1 MNTST
6 KHNFFCT
13 KRLGI
18 ALKWSDWLN
27 QHLCEFRDLRK
38 FKTFAIYLQE
48 EKTVTSNI
56 SPFGQKLRDTRLLI
70 DKEKKKNIPALCGE
84 SCGKWHGFKHLHPFS
99 VHRSNIAGFYN
110 AYDKKSLCSINP
122 SFCANSFD
130 QYDHDLHR
138 YLTSQYFPHVT
149 RHCHVVHYVK
159 NKIK

>member
-70 DKEKKKNIPALCGE
+70 DKEKKKIYRLYVERVAVNGMV
-84 SCGKWHGFKHLHPFS
+84 S
-99 VHRSNIAGFYN
+99 
-110 AYDKKSLCSINP
+110 SIYIHFLYTVLTLLDFIMLMTRNLFAP
-122 SFCANSFD
+122 LILLFVLT
-130 QYDHDLHR
+130 H
-138 YLTSQYFPHVT
+138 LTSMIMICTVILPVSIFPMSHVI
-149 RHCHVVHYVK
+149 VMSF
-159 NKIK
+159 IM